1 MIRRGIA
8 LIGVLALLFL
18 GGCSDK
24 SSDSIKLGYIEG
36 NVTLDGIGVSGVEVS
51 VSAYDFTD
59 GGPAKI
65 SESDAV
71 QGTGADGDY
80 SIDLLPGQYRVDYSL
95 YYFGLRYDA
104 ARYPVVVAG
113 DAHVHID
120 VELKNP
126 APTNLIAQDENT
138 SVYLTFYKG
147 YWVDDYRIYRAAG
160 TGGDFELIETI
171 FGNNTI
177 ISYRDQ
183 PPQVGYYRYKVTG
196 LLDGN
201 IETSFSNEADVNFTA
216 TIAPPSYFTAS
227 DNLTNV
233 ELYWSRN
240 QYAIYYKIYRA
251 AGTGAWSLLDSI
263 ASQTYVDIPSSYN
276 TYKYRVTAVSAFR
289 TESVPT
295 AEQTINYDGRL
306 EPPAGLNVVDQGAIL
321 YLSWNQSGHDSQ
333 YNIYR
338 SLVSND
344 NFVKIDSTDN
354 FYYSDRPPAGHT
366 YYYRVSAVAS
376 NGLESSLSQ
385 VISAAYDGLLEPPE
399 DAVINDYGL
408 YVSLRWVSVPYA
420 GAYILYRSDDGGTVF
435 NQIGRV
441 SGSIPIYQDIPLT
454 GGDKFYKIA
463 TETTDGVVGPLSQ
476 PYLVHFTNNLL
487 APANLSAQNLGLR
500 TLIEWQGSNGASR
513 YAIYRATH
521 ADGVYAVISDNVS
534 SFSIQDEPSIAGAYY
549 YRVVAKDDIGH
560 ESPMSEYAYVYFTN
574 YPEPPTE
581 VSAMDQNVYV
591 NVTWS
596 EVAGVSAYILCK
608 SRTANGDYIVVDTTD
623 ATSAI
628 DWPSEAGHYYY
639 KIISLEGVRASEFSN
654 FAHVYFT
661 GNLEAPHNVNG
672 SDNGS
677 SVILNWIGVEY
688 AVEYDV
694 YRGADTNHM
703 ILNQTVYTPTASD
716 TPDSAGS
723 YYYGIVARTQ
733 GGLESPMSTPILV
746 QFTP

>member
-1 MIRRGIA
+1 MIRSGIA

-24 SSDSIKLGYIEG
+24 SSDSIKLGHIEG

-59 GGPAKI
+59 GGHAKI
-65 SESDAV
+65 SESDAI

-80 SIDLLPGQYRVDYSL
+80 SIDLLPGQYRVDYYL
-95 YYFGLRYDA
+95 YYLGVPYEA

-113 DAHVHID
+113 DAHIHLD

-126 APTNLIAQDENT
+126 APTNLMAQDENT
-138 SVYLTFYKG
+138 SVYLTFYPG

-160 TGGDFELIETI
+160 SGGDFELIETI
-171 FGNNTI
+171 FSNWSI

-183 PPQVGYYRYKVTG
+183 PPEIGYYRYKVSG
-196 LLDGN
+196 LVDGN
-201 IETSFSNEADVNFTA
+201 LETPFSNEADVNFTA
-216 TIAPPSYFTAS
+216 TIAPPSGFSAQ

-233 ELYWSRN
+233 ELYWYGS

-251 AGTGAWSLLDSI
+251 IGTGAWNLLDSI
-263 ASQTYVDIPSSYN
+263 TSETYVDNPSSYN
-276 TYKYRVTAVSAFR
+276 TYKYRVTAVSNYR

-295 AEQTINYDGRL
+295 AEQTIYYDGRL
-306 EPPAGLNVVDQGAIL
+306 EPPVGLNVVDQGAIL

-354 FYYSDRPPAGHT
+354 FYYSDRPPVGHT

-376 NGLESSLSQ
+376 NGLESGLSQ
-385 VISAAYDGLLEPPE
+385 AGSAAYDGLLEPPA
-399 DAVINDYGL
+399 DADIYDYGL
-408 YVSLRWVSVPYA
+408 YISLRWATVPYA

-435 NQIGRV
+435 NQIARI
-441 SGSIPIYQDIPLT
+441 SGSIPIYRDTPLT
-454 GGDKFYKIA
+454 EGDKFYKIA
-463 TETTDGVVGPLSQ
+463 TETTDGVVGPLSR
-476 PYLVHFTNNLL
+476 PYLVHFSNNLL

-500 TLIEWQGSNGASR
+500 TLIEWQQSDGASR

-521 ADGVYAVISDNVS
+521 ADGDYAVISDNVS
-534 SFSIQDEPSIAGAYY
+534 SFSIIDEPSIAGAYY

-581 VSAMDQNVYV
+581 VSAMDQNVFV

-596 EVAGVSAYILCK
+596 GVAGVSTYILCK
-608 SRTANGDYIVVDTTD
+608 SRSANGDYMVVDTIN
-623 ATSAI
+623 AISAV

-639 KIISLEGVRASEFSN
+639 KIISLDGARASEFSN
-654 FAHVYFT
+654 FAHVYLT
-661 GNLEAPHNVNG
+661 GNLAPPQNVTG
-672 SDNGS
+672 GDNGS
-677 SVILNWIGVEY
+677 SVILNWQGVEY

-694 YRGADTNHM
+694 YRGPDTAHLT
-703 ILNQTVYTPTASD
+703 LNQTVYTPTASD
-716 TPDSAGS
+716 TPDTAGD
-723 YYYGIVARTQ
+723 YYYGVVARTQ
-733 GGLESPMSTPILV
+733 GGLQSPMSTPILV
-746 QFTP
+746 HFTP